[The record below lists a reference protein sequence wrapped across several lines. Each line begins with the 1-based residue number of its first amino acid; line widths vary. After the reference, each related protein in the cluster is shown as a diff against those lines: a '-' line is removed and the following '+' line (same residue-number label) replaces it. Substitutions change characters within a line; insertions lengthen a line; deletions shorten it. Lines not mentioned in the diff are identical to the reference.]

1 MLYLVEENELDLVE
15 EIELDLMEEEGEL
28 DLV

>member
-1 MLYLVEENELDLVE
+1 MYLAEENELDLVE